1 MNPLFNQVLQSSA
14 EDRRDLFVTSARRLG
29 TNERNLEKDFW
40 VCWTLDVLFH
50 DLPDGGPRLLFK
62 GGTSLSKAF
71 GLISRF
77 SEDIDITVFR
87 EDLGQGATVEELEA
101 MSGKQR
107 RAKLDQIRDSCRA
120 YINGDL
126 RDHFGQVLTESL
138 QTAGQPLDA
147 ARLEPD
153 PADPDGQALLL
164 WYPTVTGAPDDY
176 IRPAVRIESGAKSAL
191 DPNAPRTVVP
201 YIAEDLGDADFSIP
215 DVTTVEADRTLWD
228 KVVILHGMR
237 NWFETRGQVRQE
249 GQRITRHYYD
259 VHRLVESPVRQHALG
274 QLELAVD
281 CSRHARMFFNRP
293 GFGLEH
299 AIPGSFTLSPAE
311 GMLDALRGDYERMA
325 GMIFGPVPDF
335 EAVIR
340 SINSFE
346 TAVNQAGR
354 PTVAPASK

>member
-1 MNPLFNQVLQSSA
+1 MNPLFNEVLSSSA

-40 VCWTLDVLFH
+40 VCWTLDALFNE
-50 DLPDGGPRLLFK
+50 LPDGGPRLLFK

-87 EDLGQGATVEELEA
+87 DDLGQGATVEELEA

-107 RAKLDQIRDSCRA
+107 RAKLDAIRDSCRA
-120 YINGDL
+120 YINGAM
-126 RDHFGQVLTESL
+126 RDHLRQILTGAL
-138 QTAGQPLDA
+138 KTVGQPLDA
-147 ARLEPD
+147 ARLDPD
-153 PADPDGQALLL
+153 PDDPDGQTLLL
-164 WYPTVTGAPDDY
+164 WYPTVTGAPDDGGY
-176 IRPAVRIESGAKSAL
+176 IRPVVRIESGAKSAL
-191 DPNAPRTVVP
+191 DPNAARTVVP
-201 YIAEDLGDADFSIP
+201 YIADDLGDADFSIP
-215 DVTTVEADRTLWD
+215 GVTTVEADRTLWD

-237 NWFETRGQVRQE
+237 NWFEIRGQVRQE

-259 VHRLVESPVRQHALG
+259 VHRLVESPIREHALSD
-274 QLELAVD
+274 LELAVD

-293 GFGLEH
+293 DFRLEN
-299 AIPGSFTLSPAE
+299 AIPGSLTLTPAE
-311 GMLDALRGDYERMA
+311 GMLAALRADYEHMA

-340 SINSFE
+340 SVESFE

-354 PTVAPASK
+354 PGAE

>member
-1 MNPLFNQVLQSSA
+1 MNPLFNQVLSSSA

-40 VCWTLDVLFH
+40 VCWTLDALFH
-50 DLPDGGPRLLFK
+50 ELRDGGPRLLFK

-87 EDLGQGATVEELEA
+87 DDLGQAATVEELEA

-107 RAKLDQIRDSCRA
+107 RAKLDAIRDSCRA
-120 YINGDL
+120 YVNGAL
-126 RDHFGQVLTESL
+126 RDDLQQVLTEAL
-138 QTAGQPLDA
+138 KTTGQPLDA
-147 ARLEPD
+147 ARFES
-153 PADPDGQALLL
+153 DPDDTDGQTLLL
-164 WYPTVTGAPDDY
+164 WYPSVTGAPNDGGY

-201 YIAEDLGDADFSIP
+201 YIAHDLGDVDFLIP
-215 DVTTVEADRTLWD
+215 GVTTVEADRSLWD
-228 KVVILHGMR
+228 KVVILHGIR
-237 NWFETRGQVRQE
+237 NWFEIRGQVRQE

-259 VHRLVESPVRQHALG
+259 VHRLVESPIREHALRD
-274 QLELAVD
+274 LELAVD

-293 GFGLEH
+293 DFRLEN
-299 AIPGSFTLSPAE
+299 AIPGSFTLTPAE
-311 GMLDALRGDYERMA
+311 GMLSALHGDYERMA
-325 GMIFGPVPDF
+325 EMIFGPIPDF

-340 SINSFE
+340 SIDSFE
-346 TAVNQAGR
+346 TVVNQAGR
-354 PTVAPASK
+354 P

>member
-1 MNPLFNQVLQSSA
+1 MNPLFNQVLSSSA
-14 EDRRDLFVTSARRLG
+14 EDQRDLFVTSARRLG

-40 VCWTLDVLFH
+40 VCWTLDALFH
-50 DLPDGGPRLLFK
+50 ELPAGGPRLLFK

-87 EDLGQGATVEELEA
+87 DDLGQGATVEELEG

-120 YINGDL
+120 YINGAL
-126 RDHFGQVLTESL
+126 RDDLGQILAEAL
-138 QTAGQPLDA
+138 KTAGKPLDA
-147 ARLEPD
+147 ARLE
-153 PADPDGQALLL
+153 ADPDDADGQTLLL
-164 WYPTVTGAPDDY
+164 WYPSVTGAPDDGDY

-201 YIAEDLGDADFSIP
+201 YIAEDLRVADFSIP
-215 DVTTVEADRTLWD
+215 GITTVEADRTLWD

-237 NWFETRGQVRQE
+237 SWFEVRGEVRQE

-259 VHRLVESPVRQHALG
+259 VHSLVDSPVREDALG
-274 QLELAVD
+274 DLELAVD

-293 GFGLEH
+293 DFRLEN
-299 AIPGSFTLSPAE
+299 AIPGSFRLTPVE
-311 GMLDALRGDYERMA
+311 GMLGALRGDYERMA

-340 SINSFE
+340 SIESFE
-346 TAVNQAGR
+346 TEVNQAK
-354 PTVAPASK
+354 PQTEE

>member
-1 MNPLFNQVLQSSA
+1 MNPRFNQVLSSSA

-40 VCWTLDVLFH
+40 VCWTLDALFH
-50 DLPDGGPRLLFK
+50 ELPDGGPRLLFK

-87 EDLGQGATVEELEA
+87 DDLGQGATVEELEA

-120 YINGDL
+120 YISGAL
-126 RDHFGQVLTESL
+126 RDHFRQIMTKALEA
-138 QTAGQPLDA
+138 AGQPPDA
-147 ARLEPD
+147 ARIELD
-153 PADPDGQALLL
+153 PADPDGQTLLL

-201 YIAEDLGDADFSIP
+201 YIADDLVAEDFSIP
-215 DVTTVEADRTLWD
+215 GIITVEADRTLWD

-237 NWFETRGQVRQE
+237 SWYEARGQVRQE

-259 VHRLVESPVRQHALG
+259 VHRLVESPIRENALG
-274 QLELAVD
+274 DLELAVD

-293 GFGLEH
+293 DFRLEN
-299 AIPGSFTLSPAE
+299 AIPGNFTLTPVE
-311 GMLDALRGDYERMA
+311 GMLGALRGDYERMA

-340 SINSFE
+340 SIESFE
-346 TAVNQAGR
+346 TAVNQAK
-354 PTVAPASK
+354 PLAAE